1 MEGDASL
8 WVLDGVEGQISK
20 LVTNSFG
27 CRII

>member
-1 MEGDASL
+1 MDTDSSL
-8 WVLDGVEGQISK
+8 WVLDGVEGQINK